1 VRATMQRVAR
11 LEGHGTMVLT
21 IAYSP
26 DGKRIASSGLDRV
39 IRLWDAETFEPVGYL
54 SGHTGHIGD
63 LNWDEF
69 VTADGK
75 KEMRLLS
82 CSGDGTVRIWEPVAL
97 RERLEARERRRK
109 ALEKVLPRVERW
121 VKEKGVEGARAEV
134 EGIEDEGERW
144 AGEDWLMGEGWK
156 EERK

>member
-1 VRATMQRVAR
+1 MS
-11 LEGHGTMVLT
+11 GHGVVVMA

-39 IRLWDAETFEPVGYL
+39 IRLWDAGTFDAVGTL
-54 SGHTGHIGD
+54 GGHTGHIGD
-63 LNWDEF
+63 LDWDEF

-97 RERLEARERRRK
+97 RERLEAKEKRRGTLEKAKR
-109 ALEKVLPRVERW
+109 ALEKLKADGADVL
-121 VKEKGVEGARAEV
+121 EGLKT
-134 EGIEDEGERW
+134 IEDLEVRGLAE
-144 AGEDWLMGEGWK
+144 EIILGEGLRHP
-156 EERK
+156 ETTTSTAPGDRAR